1 MGSTTTPET
10 ENHHGAETLGI
21 RMRIGRGATDKF
33 LSFDLHSQ
41 AHAIPI
47 LKVKEIIRMMR
58 ITPLPH
64 AAGYVRGIVNL
75 RGKVIPVLDMR
86 SKFGF
91 PPADDSKR
99 TCIVVTQVDG
109 GKNVRQVGLVVDQV
123 DEVLNI
129 PPESIEVLPQV
140 DAHQRDLRGV
150 GKIGD
155 RVVLIVDIDGILGE
169 DHGIGV

>member
-1 MGSTTTPET
+1 MASTTSTAPAHPAT
-10 ENHHGAETLGI
+10 AESVGI
-21 RMRIGRGATDKF
+21 RMRVGRGATDKF
-33 LSFDLHSQ
+33 LSFELRGQ

-47 LKVKEIIRMMR
+47 LRVKEIIRMMR

-75 RGKVIPVLDMR
+75 RGKVIPVLDLR
-86 SKFGF
+86 SKFGL
-91 PPADDSKR
+91 PPGDDDKR
-99 TCIVVTQVDG
+99 TCIVVAQAEKGQDR
-109 GKNVRQVGLVVDQV
+109 KQIGLVVDQV

-129 PPESIEVLPQV
+129 PADSIERLVEGEGRQG
-140 DAHQRDLRGV
+140 DLRGV
-150 GKIGD
+150 GKVED